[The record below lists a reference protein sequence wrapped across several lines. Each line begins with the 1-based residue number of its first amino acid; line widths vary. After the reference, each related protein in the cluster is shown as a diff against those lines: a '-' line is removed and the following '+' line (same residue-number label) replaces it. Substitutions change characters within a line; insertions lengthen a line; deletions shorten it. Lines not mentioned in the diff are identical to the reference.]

1 MNEIHLG
8 FTMARKIYGKI
19 QVEGGIPPGTQM
31 RVIAWDADID
41 EDDHMGIAQ
50 VEPDGSYSLEY
61 KDAKWDWSPTK
72 AVAQWRPDIYVVV
85 ALLDERTDAW
95 QQLAKSKVYSDQ
107 DVREDREIDLA
118 VDLPHTN
125 TSTIYG
131 WVKDGEGRPLEGLT
145 VTAWDEKPTRMGAP
159 APPEA
164 QEEPVDQE
172 LADFLGSAVTNEEG
186 HYRIRYAA
194 SRFELTLDRLMREGI
209 EAYRRPDIFI
219 KVLKGE
225 MPGVLY
231 RSPTIQN
238 IISITGCRIDAGID
252 ESRM

>member
-1 MNEIHLG
+1 
-8 FTMARKIYGKI
+8 MARKIYGKI
-19 QVEGGIPPGTQM
+19 QVEGGIPPDTQM

-50 VEPDGSYSLEY
+50 VESDGSYSLEY

-72 AVAQWRPDIYVVV
+72 AVSQWRPDIYVVV
-85 ALLDERTDAW
+85 AWLDERTDAW

-118 VDLPHTN
+118 VDLPFTN

-131 WVKDGEGRPLEGLT
+131 WVKDGEGEPLKGLT
-145 VTAWDEKPTRMGAP
+145 VTAWDERPWRIAEA
-159 APPEA
+159 APPAA
-164 QEEPVDQE
+164 QEESGDQE
-172 LADFLGSAVTNEEG
+172 PTDFLGSAVTNIEG
-186 HYRIRYAA
+186 HYRIRYAS
-194 SRFELTLDRLMREGI
+194 SRFALTLDRLMREGI

-219 KVLKGE
+219 KILRGE
-225 MPGVLY
+225 GSGVLY

-238 IISITGCRIDAGID
+238 VISITGCRIDARIA
-252 ESRM
+252 

>member
-1 MNEIHLG
+1 
-8 FTMARKIYGKI
+8 MARKIYGKI
-19 QVEGGIPPGTQM
+19 QVEGGIPPGAQM
-31 RVIAWDADID
+31 RVIAWDADV
-41 EDDHMGIAQ
+41 DDDDRMGITQ
-50 VEPDGSYSLEY
+50 VESDGSYSLEY
-61 KDAKWDWSPTK
+61 KDVKWDWSPTK
-72 AVAQWRPDIYVVV
+72 RVSQWRPDIYVVV
-85 ALLDERTDAW
+85 EWLDERTDAW

-107 DVREDREIDLA
+107 DVREDREVDLA

-131 WVKDGEGRPLEGLT
+131 WVKDGEGKSLEGLT
-145 VTAWDEKPTRMGAP
+145 VTAWDERRGRMVEST
-159 APPEA
+159 PPVA
-164 QEEPVDQE
+164 YEETGDQE
-172 LADFLGSAVTNEEG
+172 LADFLGSAVTNVEG

-219 KVLKGE
+219 KVLRGE
-225 MPGVLY
+225 GSGVLY

-238 IISITGCRIDAGID
+238 IISITGCRIDAEID